1 MQTTRDRILKAADH
15 LFGELGFDATTTRE
29 IAERSRVNKALIHYH
44 FRNKEGL
51 LESLLDSYYEELADT
66 LKDALQAAGSLRA
79 RMLML
84 LDSYVDFLSHNR
96 NFNRIVQREAAGGKH
111 MERISAHMA
120 PLFQLGMAAVQMA
133 YPSTRSG
140 DMSATQL
147 LVSFYGMIISYFTF
161 NKLIAELTVSDPLSN
176 ENLAVRKRH
185 LARMVDIMI
194 EAIEKQES
202 S

>member
-1 MQTTRDRILKAADH
+1 MRTTRDKILEAADH

-44 FRNKEGL
+44 FKNKEGL
-51 LESLLDSYYEELADT
+51 LADLLDGYYEELANT
-66 LKDALQAAGSLRA
+66 LKDALQATGSLRE
-79 RMLML
+79 RMLMM

-111 MERISAHMA
+111 IERISAHMA
-120 PLFQLGMAAVQMA
+120 PLFQLGMAVVQEA
-133 YPSTRSG
+133 YPSTSSG

-147 LVSFYGMIISYFTF
+147 FVSFYGMVIGYFTF
-161 NKLIAELTVSDPLSN
+161 NKLIEEMTGSDPLSD
-176 ENLAVRKRH
+176 ENLAIRKRH
-185 LARMVDIMI
+185 LARMLDIMI

>member
-1 MQTTRDRILKAADH
+1 MQATRDRILEAADH

-44 FRNKEGL
+44 FKNKEGL
-51 LESLLDSYYEELADT
+51 LADLLDGYYEELANT
-66 LKDALQAAGSLRA
+66 LTDALKAAGSLRA

-120 PLFQLGMAAVQMA
+120 PLFQLGMAVVQGA
-133 YPSTRSG
+133 YPSTSSG
-140 DMSATQL
+140 DMSAAQL
-147 LVSFYGMIISYFTF
+147 FVSFYGMVISYFTF
-161 NKLIAELTVSDPLSN
+161 SKLIEEMTGSDPLSD

-185 LARMVDIMI
+185 LARMLDIMI